1 MKKLLLVE
9 DDDNKR
15 SQLIQTVKEQAPTV
29 ELLTARSLKSGLI
42 LLKQSSPDAIV
53 LDMTLP
59 TFDIGPGEAGGDT
72 HPFGGREFLQEM
84 RRFKLK
90 IPVVVVTQFE
100 TFDLG
105 REMTTLHE
113 LDLQLKRDYPDT
125 YLGAVYYH
133 AAIQSWRDELA
144 SLMGWRKV

>member
-1 MKKLLLVE
+1 MNRLLLVE

-15 SQLIQTVKEQAPTV
+15 SQIVALVKSHAPSV
-29 ELLTARSLKSGLI
+29 ELLTARSLKSGL
-42 LLKQSSPDAIV
+42 LALKQHVPDKII

-59 TFDIGPGEAGGDT
+59 TFDVGPGEAGGDT

-84 RRFKLK
+84 RRFRLEV
-90 IPVVVVTQFE
+90 PVVVVTQFE

-113 LDLQLKRDYPDT
+113 LDAQLRMDYPSI

-133 AAIQSWRDELA
+133 AALQSWRDELNT
-144 SLMGWRKV
+144 LMGW